1 MAKNTNFIEGV
12 HDKFRINTRILKIYT
27 PIFYYDQMPNDTGNI
42 IFELLT
48 TYFKEEKV
56 TTIILI
62 LLSLV
67 VNGIQAHGISRI
79 TAEIV
84 QSIENVDRKRTV
96 QVFFYLCIAFFL
108 FLFISYIYKHL
119 QNNLL
124 TKLRQWLRYNML
136 NLLLISNK
144 ENMDEINYPRISS
157 PINRTASVCFMLF
170 NIIFSMILPDTS
182 FILIVTGFLFITRPI
197 LGMLFLLGNIM
208 IAAIIALN
216 WETMFKKNKLA
227 VDIEYDNEAR
237 LLEILHNF
245 DKIIYRGQTQY
256 ESDLFKE
263 KSKEAFDK
271 ALDFQSTAETY
282 GLFINMIVSLI
293 VGTILWLIIAAFY
306 SKEISAT
313 YFITTLTMMVLY
325 RDKMGGVVHIIPD
338 CVEFVGRSSTVL
350 KHFKDITLAKVE
362 REFDANEL
370 PFHRI
375 EFDNVAFKYKSSTT
389 DVISGLSISF
399 NTTNHDIIGVTG
411 LSGKGK
417 STIMKI
423 LLKMHSVKNGAVY
436 IDGVNIDE
444 LSPDYIRANITYV
457 SQNGKLFD
465 RVVLDNL
472 LYGCSNPETCSAELQ
487 RVLKYP
493 KIRDLFKNID
503 IENKRSG
510 NLGENLSGGQRQ
522 VVNIIGGLINPSKIL
537 VLDEPTNALDHALKF
552 EIMRLIQDYSDKKN
566 AILIITHDREM
577 TPIFTSTVKL

>member
-1 MAKNTNFIEGV
+1 MS
-12 HDKFRINTRILKIYT
+12 
-27 PIFYYDQMPNDTGNI
+27 NDDSNSNNI
-42 IFELLT
+42 IIELLT
-48 TYFKEEKV
+48 TYFKEEQA

-84 QSIENVDRKRTV
+84 QSIENINRKRTV
-96 QVFFYLCIAFFL
+96 QVFVYLCIAFVL
-108 FLFISYIYKHL
+108 FLFVSYIYKYL

-136 NLLLISNK
+136 NILLASNK

-157 PINRTASVCFMLF
+157 PINRAASVCFMLF

-182 FILIVTGFLFITRPI
+182 FILIVAGFLLITRPE
-197 LGMLFLLGNIM
+197 LGAFFLAGNIL
-208 IAAIIALN
+208 IAAILVFN
-216 WETMFKKNKLA
+216 WGTMFAKNRLA
-227 VDIEYDNEAR
+227 VDVEYDNEAR

-245 DKIIYRGQTQY
+245 DKIIYRGQTEY
-256 ESDLFKE
+256 ESRMFED
-263 KSKEAFDK
+263 KSNEAFDR
-271 ALDFQSTAETY
+271 AIDFQSTLETY
-282 GLFINMIVSLI
+282 GFYINMIVAVI
-293 VGTILWLIIAAFY
+293 VAAILWWLISAFY

-313 YFITTLTMMVLY
+313 YFITAMTMLILY
-325 RDKMGGVVHIIPD
+325 RDKMSGVVQIIPD
-338 CVEFVGRSSTVL
+338 CVEAVGRTSTVL
-350 KHFKDITLAKVE
+350 KHFKNITLDKVE
-362 REFDANEL
+362 KSFEHKEL
-370 PFHRI
+370 PFHSI
-375 EFDNVAFKYKSSTT
+375 EFDNVSFKYKASSA
-389 DVISGLSISF
+389 DVVSGMNLKF
-399 NTTNHDIIGVTG
+399 NTANHDIIGITG

-423 LLKMHSVKNGAVY
+423 LLKMHSVKEGTVY

-465 RVVLDNL
+465 RVVLENI
-472 LYGCSNPETCSAELQ
+472 LYGCSHPETCSAELQ
-487 RVLKYP
+487 KVLQYP
-493 KIRDLFKNID
+493 KVRELFKHID

-537 VLDEPTNALDHALKF
+537 ILDEPTNALDSALKW
-552 EIMRLIQDYSDKKN
+552 EIMGLIKDYSAKKN
-566 AILIITHDREM
+566 AILIITHDKELDR
-577 TPIFTSTVKL
+577 IFSSTVKL